1 MAEESVFNSKDR
13 KYFQNIHRDFESEV
27 NRLGLKAVS
36 CIDNETEFRKAFR
49 KFFDYYR
56 ENYLY
61 YRLGKE
67 PNGLKEFFYNS
78 IIPEDIHDACL
89 AVFDV
94 VDDTVIDIIKRY
106 DASKQSAGKYPFFY
120 YINKS
125 LRLYIDRKVK
135 KEKTNEKKAFMLSQ
149 KDYSLL
155 KKIEKMYWRLEKPN
169 GTSDEEDIKF
179 ICEELDI
186 TRNRYES
193 IANLSELLKAKSFD
207 ERSENSIDSDDEYLS
222 LHEKVADKSRPFEDS
237 VFVLESIFDEDSILD
252 FDLFEDTSEVLD
264 TTLEKLNIIYR
275 ESFFQKT
282 KVVYPKGL
290 TNEYLKFI
298 VKSANKQPESFEQT
312 VATKWDLLRFE
323 ERRDRY
329 ANGKYLCIDRYMF
342 DWFERVKRQILSKE
356 IADLLGL
363 TPSNYSK
370 IYEKASSLVA
380 RELKNK

>member
-36 CIDNETEFRKAFR
+36 CIDNEIEFKKAFR
-49 KFFDYYR
+49 KLFAYYR

-67 PNGLKEFFYNS
+67 PNGLNDFFYNS

-89 AVFDV
+89 AIFDV
-94 VDDTVIDIIKRY
+94 VDDTVIDIVKRY

-135 KEKTNEKKAFMLSQ
+135 KEKTNEKQTFMLSQ
-149 KDYSLL
+149 KDYSML
-155 KKIEKMYWRLEKPN
+155 KKIKEMYWRLEKPD
-169 GTSDEEDIKF
+169 GTSNEEDIKF
-179 ICEELDI
+179 ICEVLDI
-186 TRNRYES
+186 TRKRYDS
-193 IANLSELLKAKSFD
+193 IVNLSKSLNTKSFND
-207 ERSENSIDSDDEYLS
+207 NPENFIDSDGKSINLYEIKD
-222 LHEKVADKSRPFEDS
+222 DKTRPFEDT
-237 VFVLESIFDEDSILD
+237 VFVLESIFDEDNILD
-252 FDLFEDTSEVLD
+252 FELFEDTSEVLD
-264 TTLEKLNIIYR
+264 ITLEKLNIIYR
-275 ESFFQKT
+275 ESFFKKT

-290 TNEYLKFI
+290 TNEYLNFI
-298 VKSANKQPESFEQT
+298 VKSVNKQPESFEQT

-342 DWFERVKRQILSKE
+342 DWFERVKRQIRSKE